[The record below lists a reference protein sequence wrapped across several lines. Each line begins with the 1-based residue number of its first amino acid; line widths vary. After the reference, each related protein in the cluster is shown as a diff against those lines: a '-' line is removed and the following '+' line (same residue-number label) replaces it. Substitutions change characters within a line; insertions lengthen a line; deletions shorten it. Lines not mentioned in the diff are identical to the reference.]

1 MVGSPFPLGAANAS
15 LCEAACNATPGCLV
29 WSLALPSCGG
39 SGSTPQ
45 CFLKESDKAWSA
57 DACRVSGDMGAPGG
71 TALRPAIN
79 GAFTFLTGFLDQ
91 SWWPDGEYL
100 APSDEALK
108 FDLQL
113 VKSFGMNVVRLHQKV
128 NPQRFYYWADVVGI
142 AILQDMPQK
151 YGAPVNATRAA
162 FASDLRAMLGT
173 VYNHPSV
180 IQYTL
185 LNEEDCTDVFTPA
198 DVAALVSWIRDA
210 DPSRLVDADSGGVYN
225 PLHLGDVNDQHA
237 YPWPAAPAPSA
248 TQYSMDGEFSGIGL
262 WSGGAFWQSGGGCS
276 FGHSM
281 PSAEAFASTYIEML
295 GNLTVFKHAPG
306 LSAAIAT
313 QTTDIESECDGFVA
327 FDRSSKFDDG
337 QVARIRAANLA
348 LVAA

>member
-1 MVGSPFPLGAANAS
+1 
-15 LCEAACNATPGCLV
+15 
-29 WSLALPSCGG
+29 
-39 SGSTPQ
+39 
-45 CFLKESDKAWSA
+45 
-57 DACRVSGDMGAPGG
+57 
-71 TALRPAIN
+71 
-79 GAFTFLTGFLDQ
+79 
-91 SWWPDGEYL
+91 
-100 APSDEALK
+100 
-108 FDLQL
+108 
-113 VKSFGMNVVRLHQKV
+113 MNVVRLHQKV
-128 NPQRFYYWADVVGI
+128 NPQRFYYWADVLGV

-180 IQYTL
+180 VQYTL

-198 DVAALVSWIRDA
+198 DVAALVGWIRDA
-210 DPSRLVDADSGGVYN
+210 DPSRLIDADSGGVFN
-225 PLHLGDVNDQHA
+225 ALRLGDVNDQHA

-248 TQYSMDGEFSGIGL
+248 KQYSMDGEFSGMGV
-262 WSGGAFWQSGGGCS
+262 WSGGAFWQRGGGCS

-348 LVAA
+348 LIAA